1 MTFSRGMIC
10 CFRGDTDG
18 YKDFSNPGGEAMPN
32 KVEICGINTSR
43 LEVLS
48 AEETDALLRRS
59 VSGDRAARERLISC
73 NLRLVLRVIQRFSGR
88 GESMDDLFQVG
99 VIGLIKAIDNFNLPK
114 DYTPDSLVRK
124 LIDKYYIQNI
134 TEAGVALEALQKSI
148 HLVSIAAVRINEQ
161 LNRKLSGAL
170 ADEDIT
176 SILTMMDAVSKRITE
191 IPALTKALGTA
202 YENLRNEEEEQ
213 LARGGK
219 QILSSMD
226 ADED

>member
-1 MTFSRGMIC
+1 MAANVVIEKMITVDDTGMPKAPTI
-10 CFRGDTDG
+10 RQLQD
-18 YKDFSNPGGEAMPN
+18 KD
-32 KVEICGINTSR
+32 V
-43 LEVLS
+43 
-48 AEETDALLRRS
+48 ALLW
-59 VSGDRAARERLISC
+59 
-73 NLRLVLRVIQRFSGR
+73 QRDTTKDKR
-88 GESMDDLFQVG
+88 NYIAEAG
-99 VIGLIKAIDNFNLPK
+99 VIYYLGDPKSPAKQQGLSDTESLKMAIDNFNLPK

-176 SILTMMDAVSKRITE
+176 PILTMMDAVSKRITE